1 MIQRR
6 ADLRFGGGGSSGQQR
21 RGWNVKSSSVQQVV
35 EHPTRD
41 RDREFRA
48 RRLSSGELTNIHSST
63 REAMKVTS
71 SMETVSCTDRVY

>member
-1 MIQRR
+1 MTQRR
-6 ADLRFGGGGSSGQQR
+6 AGLRFGGGGSSGQQR

-48 RRLSSGELTNIHSST
+48 RRLSSGELTNVHST
-63 REAMKVTS
+63 IGEAIQVT
-71 SMETVSCTDRVY
+71 